1 VALKFSQM
9 GCCGVGSYR
18 NQLANRVRLP
28 IWVDQTSKRAPE
40 PTSWRPGRCRISDQS
55 RGAAGRISAGQA
67 GNFGSQPDALG
78 VATRLAARRL
88 REAGIVLEP
97 RLRRAG
103 LSVGQIDQPNARI
116 GVASQIRFLELAA
129 EVLRDPLLGFRLAR
143 DGDLRQMGL
152 LYYAAAA
159 SQTLGEALDRA
170 VIFNDQALFNIGK
183 EHFSGYRTLDGATIA
198 S

>member
-1 VALKFSQM
+1 
-9 GCCGVGSYR
+9 
-18 NQLANRVRLP
+18 
-28 IWVDQTSKRAPE
+28 
-40 PTSWRPGRCRISDQS
+40 
-55 RGAAGRISAGQA
+55 
-67 GNFGSQPDALG
+67 